1 MVHVT
6 DILGKV
12 INTFTTGPEI
22 VAHVMNLAQTIRL
35 REITDGRHTTTLLP
49 DWIRNSRSKPGV
61 VKLLAA
67 GALKR
72 FLLTALNYANN
83 GLQDGIVELGDFTYR
98 GVPVRVP

>member
-12 INTFTTGPEI
+12 IKSLTNGPEI
-22 VAHVMNLAQTIRL
+22 VAHVMNLANTIRDQ
-35 REITDGRHTTTLLP
+35 EIADGIRSTTLLP
-49 DWIRNSRSKPGV
+49 DWIRKRSRPGV

-67 GALKR
+67 GALKNILR
-72 FLLTALNYANN
+72 RLLNYANN

>member
-1 MVHVT
+1 MT

-12 INTFTTGPEI
+12 IKSFTSGPEI
-22 VAHVMNLAQTIRL
+22 VAHVIDLAKTIRL

-49 DWIRNSRSKPGV
+49 DWIRKRSKPGV

-67 GALKR
+67 EALRKILVR
-72 FLLTALNYANN
+72 SLNYANN